1 MGSPLRAEL
10 HCHNVHSN
18 FHHTCGDTP
27 YDCGVTVRE
36 QLRRSLDLGLDCLF
50 VTNHNTLEGHSRML
64 EFQAD
69 HPRYA
74 GLTVLPA
81 EEITTA
87 EGAHVIAYGV
97 EEEVPPG
104 LPLDETL
111 DEVRRQDAVS
121 SAPHPFSLLD
131 ALRERAASCDLVEVF
146 NSNNIDVV
154 ANARAAAFAAERGM
168 TGVAGSD
175 SHVLST
181 LGRCTNLIDAEAS
194 ADDILQALR
203 RGRVSVSSTGY
214 ATARETIEHL
224 AYKVDNS
231 ADYIDRYVSEV
242 YPRSR
247 RLFSLLLRAYRSRPQ
262 SYLWVILFRLGLLAM
277 RRISRKVNLE
287 GLDPSFMRDRNLA
300 DMFRAA
306 L

>member
-1 MGSPLRAEL
+1 MGSPLRAEM
-10 HCHNVHSN
+10 HCHNMHSN
-18 FHHTCGDTP
+18 FHQVGNDTP

-97 EEEVPPG
+97 SEEIRPG
-104 LPLDETL
+104 LPFDETL

-131 ALRERAASCDLVEVF
+131 ALREKAAACDLVEVF

-154 ANARAAAFAAERGM
+154 ANARAAAFAAERRM

-175 SHVLST
+175 SHILST
-181 LGRCTNLIDAEAS
+181 LGRCTNLIDAEPA
-194 ADDILQALR
+194 ADDVLHALR
-203 RGRVSVSSTGY
+203 HGRVSISTTGY
-214 ATARETIEHL
+214 ATTRETIEHF

-231 ADYIDRYVSEV
+231 SEYIDRYVSEV

-247 RLFSLLLRAYRSRPQ
+247 RLFSLLLRAYRSSPQ
-262 SYLWVILFRLGLLAM
+262 SYLWVLLFRLGLYAM
-277 RRISRKVNLE
+277 RRISRKVNLD
-287 GLDPSFMRDRNLA
+287 GLDPSFMKNRNLA
-300 DMFRAA
+300 EMFRAA